1 MAIETKI
8 LKISPELPDE
18 SIIGEAADIL
28 RGGGIVAFPTETVY
42 GLGADALNEH
52 AVREVFSAKGRPPDN
67 PLIVHIADI
76 GQMEELSP
84 DVTENA
90 RLLTKH
96 FWPGPLT
103 VILKVRPH
111 IPKVVTGGLDTIALR
126 MPAHNVPLALIKNLG
141 RGIVGPSANLSGKP
155 SPTTAQHVYDDL
167 QGKIAMI
174 LDSGPTIIGVE
185 STVIDVTHTP
195 PVILRLGGTPK
206 EEIEK
211 IVGRVETTADHQMKK
226 RSPGTRYRHYAPKAR
241 VILVPQGNRFV
252 FKKLIDQQQS
262 MKRRIGCI
270 LNSLTVSKW
279 LRPEEMNIITIPSE
293 EYANKIFDTLRKLDQ
308 AKVHVILI
316 ETVPETGLGAAVM
329 DRLKRA
335 AE

>member
-1 MAIETKI
+1 MIDTKI
-8 LKISPELPDE
+8 AQISPELPDE
-18 SIIGEAADIL
+18 SIIAEAADIL
-28 RGGGIVAFPTETVY
+28 RAGGIVAFPTETVY
-42 GLGADALNEH
+42 GLGADALNEN
-52 AVREVFSAKGRPPDN
+52 AVRGVFAAKGRPADN

-76 GQMEELSP
+76 SQLDELSS
-84 DVTENA
+84 DVTEQA
-90 RLLTKH
+90 TLLTKH

-103 VILKVRPH
+103 VVLKARPH
-111 IPKVVTGGLDTIALR
+111 VPKVVTGGLDTIAIR
-126 MPAHNVPLALIKNLG
+126 MPAHNVPLALIRKSG
-141 RGIVGPSANLSGKP
+141 CCIVGPSANLSGKP

-167 QGKIAMI
+167 NGKIEMI
-174 LDSGPTIIGVE
+174 LDAGPTIIGVE

-195 PVILRLGGTPK
+195 PVILRFGGTPK

-211 IVGRVETTADHQMKK
+211 IIGPASTMADKLTKK

-252 FKKLIDQQQS
+252 FKKLIEQQQK

-270 LNSLTVSKW
+270 LNSLYVSKW
-279 LRPEEMNIITIPSE
+279 LKPDEMSIVTIPSE
-293 EYANKIFDTLRKLDQ
+293 EYASKIFDTLRKLDQ

-316 ETVPETGLGAAVM
+316 ETVPDTGIGAAVM
-329 DRLKRA
+329 DRLRRA